1 MSRHGDKGKEKNK
14 CCEKQS
20 QRVRWVTG
28 PPKRTGLN
36 GDSLSLQ
43 THTHTHTHTPDEPL
57 LLIWSVHPLAF
68 VHARVHAHTR
78 EHKSSIQPV
87 SCTKC
92 YCGAFP
98 ALSLSHSVT
107 KCKLMPRHMMWKRQI
122 LHLAKSLWLARMNPP
137 SIFRSFLFEPHWTIN
152 VILLRLI
159 LRDDVWLVVMQH
171 TRGSRHNL
179 S

>member
-1 MSRHGDKGKEKNK
+1 MEIKGKRKINVVK
-14 CCEKQS
+14 S
-20 QRVRWVTG
+20 RAR
-28 PPKRTGLN
+28 GL
-36 GDSLSLQ
+36 DESLALPNAPGSMG
-43 THTHTHTHTPDEPL
+43 TRSACRHTHIHTHTPDEPL

-107 KCKLMPRHMMWKRQI
+107 KCKLMPRHMIWKRQI